1 MTPYERSALLIDL
14 QLGLRRVPAETLR
27 AMLKPRQPGDLEPE
41 KIAASAVLDFLERMR
56 LGVSASSAAKDS
68 ASRVAGQVAPALAP
82 RWADRHLPVWP
93 NGRRRCP
100 RTGSPGSF
108 T

>member
-41 KIAASAVLDFLERMR
+41 KIVASAVLDYLERCGWR
-56 LGVSASSAAKDS
+56 FQPSVPPPIP
-68 ASRVAGQVAPALAP
+68 PA
-82 RWADRHLPVWP
+82 
-93 NGRRRCP
+93 
-100 RTGSPGSF
+100 T
-108 T
+108 